1 MISIQWMYFHKGA
14 HSNVVDLTIT
24 GTGDKFTLHTV
35 CCYEHCSARH
45 GEGCVDNIDS
55 YVM

>member
-1 MISIQWMYFHKGA
+1 MYFHKGA

-35 CCYEHCSARH
+35 CCYENCSARH